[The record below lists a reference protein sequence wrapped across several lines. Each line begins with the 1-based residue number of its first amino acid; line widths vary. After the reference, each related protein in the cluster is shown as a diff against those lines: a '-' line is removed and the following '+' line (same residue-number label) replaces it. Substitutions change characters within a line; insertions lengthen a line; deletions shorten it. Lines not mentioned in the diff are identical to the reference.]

1 MAKQKLGKD
10 FMLSGTA
17 CWAHTDSPEVYEG
30 NEIGYSIMVKL
41 ESDEKTEAFKNAL
54 EELFNEAEAQLDKK
68 VNRKVP
74 INLAVKEDKE
84 YGECFKAKTKH
95 EFKDKVTGELVKRT
109 LRVFDKYGDP
119 LPKGTKIGNGSK
131 VKVKVT
137 ADPYIMSSKN
147 YGITLRLNA
156 VLVEELKE
164 YTGGGS
170 TAESFGF
177 EVAQKPENDF
187 DDEAVEW

>member
-17 CWAHTDSPEVYEG
+17 CWAHTDSPETYEG
-30 NEIGYSIMVKL
+30 KEIGYSIMVKL

-54 EELFNEAEAQLDKK
+54 EELFNEAETQLDKK

-95 EFKDKVTGELVKRT
+95 EFKDKNTGELIKRT
-109 LRVFDKYGDP
+109 LRVFDKYGEP

-177 EVAQKPENDF
+177 EVAQKPDNDF

>member
-109 LRVFDKYGDP
+109 LRVFDKYGDL

-177 EVAQKPENDF
+177 EVAEKPDNDF
-187 DDEAVEW
+187 DDKAVEW